1 MPLGPANAARKQK
14 KFRGETMRIGAKKNQ
29 MIEYEMSNCK
39 RNISFYKDQMNKND
53 KNSTFYAEQ
62 IILMQKKLEEL
73 EDNINMAMSIL
84 TAPEEP

>member
-1 MPLGPANAARKQK
+1 
-14 KFRGETMRIGAKKNQ
+14 MRTGAKKNQ

-62 IILMQKKLEEL
+62 IVMMQKKLEEL
-73 EDNINMAMSIL
+73 ETNINTAMSIL
-84 TAPEEP
+84 TSPEEP